1 LSICESA
8 RFVDTADELRELAD
22 IELPRAEFEFTPGVR
37 LEPRAEP
44 AFIEPD
50 RDPLFTFGEVAPR
63 PANAVDGLE
72 ERFAPFALFTPP
84 RTELFAMEPP
94 PERPK

>member
-1 LSICESA
+1 MCESA
-8 RFVDTADELRELAD
+8 RFVETAEELRELAD
-22 IELPRAEFEFTPGVR
+22 IALPRAEFEFTPGVR

-44 AFIEPD
+44 ALVEPA
-50 RDPLFTFGEVAPR
+50 RDALFAFGEFAPR
-63 PANAVDGLE
+63 PAKAVEGFE

-84 RTELFAMEPP
+84 RTELFAFEPL